1 VPLPGGPADKLGNRY
16 ELWWTVLQVQNILRG
31 QWDSIR
37 VEIPGNDKVEFELVR
52 DTLRSFHQAKRNAP
66 DGKWT
71 LAELGSADAGIL
83 QGIAEH
89 LKKADA
95 EYVFVSSSDAH
106 ELSELSARARASVSL
121 QEFSG
126 VFTAAKEQQ
135 QRLSRLQK
143 YWNNCDL
150 ERVRD
155 YLRRIEIRVLD
166 ERSMKEQALLGAQ
179 TLFLAPPANVC
190 SEVCALLIDSV
201 HKTLTRDDIVQH
213 LEKAGYVRRQ
223 VVSID
228 RAKLLVAGVTKNYL
242 SVTRSRLIQGTLVS
256 REVTKQLFANV
267 GPAGSDCVLTGRAGS
282 GKTGCIAEFVQR
294 LESDEIPVLAFRLDR
309 IDPVAST
316 ADLGRKLG
324 LEESPALVLA
334 AAAENHS
341 AAVLVVDQLDAI
353 STTSGRTTSFFDT
366 LETLLNEA
374 RGLRARIAIH
384 IVLVCREFDW
394 KNDHRLRKLLA
405 TGHNHVAIGDFSK
418 EQVLTV
424 LRTAGYTPESMR
436 ARTLDLLCLP
446 QNLSLFLEAS
456 VASDLLVSTTLELYE
471 QYWKAKRRLVNE
483 RAAPT
488 QDHWQSA
495 IHVLVEGMTD
505 SQQLSIRREML
516 DQIPSDYIEQ
526 MISEGVI
533 TLSGN
538 RVGFGHESFFDY
550 CFARQFV
557 ISSQSLVEFLL
568 AHEQHLF
575 RRAQVRQV
583 LQYIHEDEPARFCT
597 ELEQL
602 VRDPKIR
609 THLKDLALAV
619 ASACTRISEIE
630 WDLWSRLIEPHLN
643 AVRGGTTS
651 DVVSSLAWRHFFGS
665 GSLFEQALQHGIAR
679 AWIDSENDSIVDLG
693 VSYLRVH
700 EARFS
705 ADVAALLG
713 PFKGNAA
720 WRQKLLWFMQFVE
733 LNGSRQMFDLFL
745 ALIDDGTLDEARG
758 VIAVNSTFWS
768 LVYGLADKNPERM
781 CEVLAAWLR
790 RKLELARETGTSE
803 HQISFKG
810 EQFADEPISKAAR
823 SAPEYYIRCV
833 LPIIVAT
840 ASWAAYPENDL
851 PRRDRV
857 WPYLMVRDHGQDPH
871 DAALVCLQEALENV
885 SSASP
890 ESLQSYLDSLKE
902 EDTYIA
908 NTLLM
913 CIFAGGGKH
922 FSSQAVDLFSKQSW
936 RFECGL
942 MNNSHWFAQK
952 AITSVSMNC
961 SGEELT
967 LLESTILQYVAPWEK
982 TPSGFKY
989 YGLARFNL
997 LAGIPVERR
1006 SHRVNLAFREL
1017 ERKFGQP
1024 SGEPEG
1030 VRGGTV
1036 GPPIPQDRLEKMDD
1050 EAILA
1055 AISHYS
1061 ANERPRDHSRDFL
1074 KGGNPEF
1081 ARAIGAMAA
1090 KEPHRFGQLAMRLPS
1105 NASPEYWGEFLRAL
1119 QKAPVDDSLKLQVV
1133 SKAFAEQR
1141 DGCGGE
1147 VADLL
1152 SAIEDPLPQESL
1164 EELSWLVLCSPD
1176 PSEEAWKKQSST
1188 GKNYYDGDPHFHG
1201 INTTRGR
1208 AALAIGT
1215 LINRDPQYVERFEPT
1230 LHRMTEEQS
1239 EAVLT
1244 CVAFTLRAVA
1254 VRNYVYAWEL
1264 FEKCCIHTPSLQSSK
1279 YGVDLVRVGIRAH
1292 FDLVRPHIEALLR
1305 SPDQRATELGSH
1317 LACIA
1322 ALMHPEAEEMA
1333 EAAVTGD
1340 EAQRLAVARVA
1351 AANLGIEEF
1360 RPWCEKQLVHRFSD
1374 TDKKVREEAGNCLRH
1389 LDGIPLESFAS
1400 LIDAYCNSPAFEDNS
1415 HSLLYTLEGSV
1426 EKLPGVVCTAC
1437 EIFLKRFGPEARD
1450 FRTGRAADGYTVS
1463 KLIFRVYHQH
1473 QRDQWGS
1480 RTLDVIDRLCQ
1491 EGVGEVMTQLQ
1502 EFDR

>member
-1 VPLPGGPADKLGNRY
+1 MPLPGGPADKLGNRY
-16 ELWWTVLQVQNILRG
+16 ELWWTVLQVENLLRG

-37 VEIPGNDKVEFELVR
+37 VEVPGDDKVEFELVR
-52 DTLRSFHQAKRNAP
+52 DAVHSFHQAKRNAP
-66 DGKWT
+66 NGKWT
-71 LAELGSADAGIL
+71 IAELGSTDAGIL
-83 QGIAEH
+83 QSIENH
-89 LKKADA
+89 LRVPEV

-106 ELSELSARARASVSL
+106 EIAELSERARASASL
-121 QEFSG
+121 KEFSE
-126 VFTAAKEQQ
+126 VFTSANEQQ
-135 QRLSRLQK
+135 QRLTRLQK
-143 YWNNCDL
+143 QWCNCDL
-150 ERVRD
+150 ETARD

-166 ERSMKEQALLGAQ
+166 ERSLRDQALLGAQ

-190 SEVCALLIDSV
+190 SEIRSLLMDSV
-201 HKTLTRDDIVQH
+201 HKTLTREVIVEH
-213 LEKAGYVRRQ
+213 LAKAGYILRQ
-223 VVSID
+223 IVSVD
-228 RAKLLVAGVTKNYL
+228 RAKLAIEELTKNYL
-242 SVTRSRLIQGTLVS
+242 QGTRSRLIQGTLVP
-256 REVTKQLFANV
+256 REVSNQLIAKI
-267 GPAGSDCVLTGRAGS
+267 GPTGSDFVLTGHAGA
-282 GKTGCIAEFVQR
+282 GKTGCIAEFVQK
-294 LESDEIPVLAFRLDR
+294 LESDGLPILAFRLDR
-309 IDPVAST
+309 VDPVTST

-334 AAAENHS
+334 AAAKDHS
-341 AAVLVVDQLDAI
+341 RAVLVIDQLDAI

-366 LETLLNEA
+366 VEALLNEA
-374 RGLRARIAIH
+374 RGLRARIALH

-405 TGHNHVAIGDFSK
+405 TGHNHQSIGNFTR
-418 EQVLTV
+418 EQASNIL
-424 LRTAGYTPESMR
+424 LSAGYKPELMP

-456 VASDLLVSTTLELYE
+456 VPLDVPLNTTLDLFE
-471 QYWKAKRRLVNE
+471 QYWKTKRRLVNE

-488 QDHWQSA
+488 QDYWLSA
-495 IHVLVEGMTD
+495 IRALVEGMTE
-505 SQQLSIRREML
+505 SQQLSIRREVL
-516 DQIPSDYIEQ
+516 DQIPSDYVEQ
-526 MISEGVI
+526 MVSEGVI

-557 ISSQSLVEFLL
+557 ISSQSLVDFLL

-583 LQYIHEDEPARFCT
+583 LQYLHEDEPARFCT
-597 ELEQL
+597 ELELL
-602 VRDPKIR
+602 VRNPKIR
-609 THLKDLALAV
+609 IHLKDLALAV
-619 ASACTRISEIE
+619 AAASTTISAIE
-630 WDLWSRLIEPHLN
+630 WDLWSRLIEPHLH
-643 AVRGGTTS
+643 AVRDGKTS
-651 DVVSSLAWRHFFGS
+651 DVISALAWRHFFAS
-665 GSLFEQALQHGIAR
+665 GSLFEQALQRGVAR
-679 AWIDSENDSIVDLG
+679 VWIESESDLIVDMG

-700 EARFS
+700 DARFS
-705 ADVAALLG
+705 ADVAGLLK

-720 WRQKLLWFMQFVE
+720 WRQRLLWIMQFAD

-745 ALIDDGTLDEARG
+745 DLIEDGTLDEARG
-758 VIAVNSTFWS
+758 VIAVNSTFWN
-768 LVYGLADKNPERM
+768 LVYGLADENPERM
-781 CEVLAAWLR
+781 CEIIAAWLR
-790 RKLELARETGTSE
+790 RKLRLARETDTGE
-803 HQISFKG
+803 PLISFKG

-823 SAPEYYIRCV
+823 SAPEYYVSCV
-833 LPIIVAT
+833 LPIIIAT
-840 ASWAAYPENDL
+840 SSWAVYPGNKL
-851 PRRDRV
+851 PRQDRV
-857 WPYLMVRDHGQDPH
+857 WPFLMIRDIGQEPH
-871 DAALVCLQEALENV
+871 NAALAYLQEALESV

-890 ESLQSYLDSLKE
+890 EKLQRCVDSLKQ
-902 EDTYIA
+902 EDTHTA
-908 NTLLM
+908 NALLM
-913 CIFAGGGKH
+913 CIFAGNGKY
-922 FSSQAVDLFSKQSW
+922 FSSQAVDLFSKQPW
-936 RFECGL
+936 RFECGVTS
-942 MNNSHWFAQK
+942 NSHWFAQK
-952 AITSVSMNC
+952 AVTSVSVNC
-961 SGEELT
+961 SGEELA

-989 YGLARFNL
+989 HGLARFNL
-997 LAGIPVERR
+997 LAAMPVERR
-1006 SHRVNLAFREL
+1006 SHRGNVAFREL

-1024 SGEPEG
+1024 SGKPEG
-1030 VRGGTV
+1030 VRGGVV

-1050 EAILA
+1050 EAILT

-1061 ANERPRDHSRDFL
+1061 ANERPRDYRDFL
-1074 KGGNPEF
+1074 KGGNPQF

-1090 KEPHRFGQLAMRLPS
+1090 KEPHRFAQLALRLPS
-1105 NASPEYWGEFLRAL
+1105 DVSPEYWGELLRAL
-1119 QKAPVDDSLKLQVV
+1119 QKAPVDDSVKLQVA

-1141 DGCGGE
+1141 ESCGGE

-1164 EELSWLVLCSPD
+1164 EQLSWLALCSPD
-1176 PSEEAWKKQSST
+1176 PSEEAWKEQSTS

-1201 INTTRGR
+1201 INTMRGR

-1215 LINRDPQYVERFEPT
+1215 LINHDPQYVERFKQT
-1230 LHRMTEEQS
+1230 LQKMTEDRS

-1254 VRNYVYAWEL
+1254 VRDYMYAWDL
-1264 FEKCCIHTPSLQSSK
+1264 FEKCCVDTPGLRSSK
-1279 YGVDLVRVGIRAH
+1279 YGVDLARVGIRAH

-1305 SPDQRATELGSH
+1305 SPDQKAIELGSQ

-1322 ALMHPEAEEMA
+1322 ALMHPEAAEMA

-1340 EAQRLAVARVA
+1340 EAQRLAAARVA
-1351 AANLGIEEF
+1351 AANLGVEEF
-1360 RPWCEKQLVHRFSD
+1360 RPRCEKQLVRCFSD
-1374 TDKKVREEAGNCLRH
+1374 TDKKVREEAGNCFRH
-1389 LDGIPLESFAS
+1389 LDGLPLESFAP

-1450 FRTGRAADGYTVS
+1450 FRTGRAADGYAVS

-1473 QRDQWGS
+1473 QRDQWGP

-1491 EGVGEVMTQLQ
+1491 EGVGEVMAQLQ